1 MNDATAF
8 VLAGGQSSRMG
19 SDKALLP
26 WAGETLLVRA
36 LTIARDTCG
45 QVMICGSRSRYGK
58 FGKVIE
64 DTEPGRGPLSGI
76 QSALHATQTELNL
89 ILSVDLPLMQAAFL
103 RWLLEQAG
111 VGEQSITA
119 PEALGTL
126 QPLCAVYNRQAC
138 DIVDTAIGE
147 GDLKV
152 TRLFRRV
159 SARIIGEHE
168 IRAAGFDPS
177 IFTNVNT
184 PQDYESLLTLSA
196 HGMIE
201 PRHE

>member
-26 WAGETLLVRA
+26 WAGETLLGRA
-36 LTIARDTCG
+36 LSIARDACG
-45 QVMICGSRSRYGK
+45 QVIICGSPSRYGE
-58 FGKVIE
+58 FADVLE

-76 QSALHATQTELNL
+76 RSALHATQTELNL
-89 ILSVDLPLMQAAFL
+89 ILSVDLPLMQAEFL
-103 RWLLEQAG
+103 RWLLEQAHA
-111 VGEQSITA
+111 GEQKITA

-126 QPLCAVYNRQAC
+126 QPLCAVYHRQAR
-138 DIVDTAIGE
+138 DIVDLALGE

-152 TRLFRRV
+152 TRLFHRIPT
-159 SARIIGEHE
+159 RIIGEHE
-168 IRAAGFDPS
+168 IRAAGFDPC

-184 PQDYESLLTLSA
+184 PQDYESLLMPPG